1 MSSIEE
7 AGTHSGL
14 HVLPVVSLSSSL
26 IPAFM
31 PCCLTVCYAW
41 WWWCRGGNGAA
52 WMGHAQLQCAPIGKL
67 CKNCRLCPPPNSLI
81 SWARCWCCCLS
92 VQLAAT
98 AVISAYLN
106 GELITSSQ
114 FSLSSVHHCLNPHED
129 QSILG
134 TARVQSDDSQSVFCI
149 VSHHLQVYI
158 FIHPT
163 YYRTGGGQSNKYFS
177 RHHNSIQHY
186 KCGMSVRQWFSGLFV
201 PLLPWQLTER
211 CWWIY

>member
-1 MSSIEE
+1 MQRGKRCSLN
-7 AGTHSGL
+7 GT
-14 HVLPVVSLSSSL
+14 
-26 IPAFM
+26 
-31 PCCLTVCYAW
+31 
-41 WWWCRGGNGAA
+41 
-52 WMGHAQLQCAPIGKL
+52 HAQLQCAPIGKL

-92 VQLAAT
+92 VQLAAA

-163 YYRTGGGQSNKYFS
+163 YYRTGGGQSNKHFS

-186 KCGMSVRQWFSGLFV
+186 KCGMSVRQ
-201 PLLPWQLTER
+201 
-211 CWWIY
+211 